1 MNSKNKTDTPILLKA
16 VFTLAGI
23 IAGSVIMHFVL
34 MIMPVKTSAMEPVL
48 IKNDYVLINR
58 FSRSGK
64 GDIAVYKS
72 PVEEGPMLISRI
84 AGTEYDTVELRDR
97 MVYINNEPLIM
108 PPSHIDAAIF
118 PMKFSF
124 RDNMPPVKLKRGEFF
139 MLNDNFNSSFDSR
152 SFGPV
157 NINDIAGKVIY
168 KR

>member
-1 MNSKNKTDTPILLKA
+1 MYSKNKDDTPMLLKA

-48 IKNDYVLINR
+48 IKKDYVLISR
-58 FSRSGK
+58 FSRTGK

-72 PVEEGPMLISRI
+72 PIEEGRMLISRI
-84 AGTEYDTVELRDR
+84 AGAEYDTVELRDR
-97 MVYINNEPLIM
+97 VVYINNDPLIM
-108 PPSHIDAAIF
+108 PSSNSITSIF

-139 MLNDNFNSSFDSR
+139 MMNDNFNSSFDSR
-152 SFGPV
+152 NFGPV
-157 NINDIAGKVIY
+157 NIDKIAGKVIY